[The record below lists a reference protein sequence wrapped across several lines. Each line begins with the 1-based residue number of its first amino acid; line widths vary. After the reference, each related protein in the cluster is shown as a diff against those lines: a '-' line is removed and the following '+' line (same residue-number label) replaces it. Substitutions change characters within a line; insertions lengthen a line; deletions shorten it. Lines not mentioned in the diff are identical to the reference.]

1 MDMSNQLRSKLI
13 RTIQR
18 LSLEKLEILAN
29 QIKKIENKER
39 VKEQTLLLAGSWKD
53 LGEEFFQDLT
63 KNLHQSRL
71 NDRQIN

>member
-1 MDMSNQLRSKLI
+1 MSNQLRSKLI